1 MSSKRL
7 LLTLFGSKGCGLCHE
22 AKESIL
28 NVRRAIPFEFQ
39 EVDIHQPEHKK
50 RWEKYTFDIP
60 VVHLNGEEILMHA
73 VDETKLAEQL
83 KKRMNE

>member
-22 AKESIL
+22 AKDAL
-28 NVRRAIPFEFQ
+28 LKVKKLVPFELQ
-39 EVDIHQPEHKK
+39 EIDIHQPENQK

-60 VVHLNGEEILMHA
+60 VVHLNGEEILMHR
-73 VDETKLAEQL
+73 VDETKLTEQL
-83 KKRMNE
+83 KKKLAE